1 MMQGDARQ
9 LRHVLRPS
17 IKIPPSFPSFWR
29 SWPFKIAISLHSIY
43 LNFVI
48 SKTQKNYPH
57 MTLEKTKKW
66 GKRKMIKRLSIGEK
80 VYSIIS

>member
-1 MMQGDARQ
+1 
-9 LRHVLRPS
+9 
-17 IKIPPSFPSFWR
+17 
-29 SWPFKIAISLHSIY
+29 
-43 LNFVI
+43 
-48 SKTQKNYPH
+48 